1 MATVSKKCPQC
12 QTWNGEVDYCSNCGY
27 LFSYKIQREQEE
39 EARQKKQK
47 DERNQYEVIL
57 DRFKAKPGFFNQ
69 LLYHVMNSIYLV
81 IFLITS
87 FIVGLITFIN
97 G

>member
-12 QTWNGEVDYCSNCGY
+12 QTWNGEVDYCTNCGY
-27 LFSYKIQREQEE
+27 LFSYKIQREKEEQE
-39 EARQKKQK
+39 RQQKQT

-57 DRFKAKPGFFNQ
+57 HRFKEKPGFLNRII
-69 LLYHVMNSIYLV
+69 YHAMNSVYIV